1 MSTPET
7 PVLTEDDKAMIEK
20 VKSLLEEP
28 AKEEDKVP
36 EAPIANPEDVG
47 PETRIETERNTTFD
61 PNVSSQTGQYSWN
74 LGVDGLGD
82 VTVTDIEKSLYLKAV
97 LNDVPVIF
105 PITLDMA
112 SADTHVVITVRTLNN
127 YEMDLV
133 FWALEKDRAEGLLTN
148 PSSLA
153 TRLQYYAGGLQ
164 VTSINNKQLSFL
176 QFPEPGVME
185 EDGVKLRTFVS
196 KFINKIN
203 WPRWQVMLVAL
214 RIFEAKT
221 KVCNDAALNGNFWK
235 PQDADS

>member
-1 MSTPET
+1 MPTTEPT
-7 PVLTEDDKAMIEK
+7 VLTDDDKAMIEK
-20 VKSLLEEP
+20 VKNLLEEP
-28 AKEEDKVP
+28 KEDEKTP
-36 EAPIANPEDVG
+36 EAPVANPEDVG
-47 PETRIETERNTTFD
+47 PETRIETDLNTTFD
-61 PNVSSQTGQYSWN
+61 PNVNSQTGQYSWN

-112 SADTHVVITVRTLNN
+112 SADTNVVVTVRTLNN

-164 VTSINNKQLSFL
+164 VTSINNKQLSYL
-176 QFPEPGVME
+176 QFPDPGVME
-185 EDGVKLRTFVS
+185 EDGAKLRTFVG
-196 KFINKIN
+196 KFINRIN

-235 PQDADS
+235 PQDVAS